1 MATDSLFNDIQV
13 AATNQLVEALVESDG
28 RMRRRLELMSDV
40 VFELDRKGGVV
51 FLNPAWAFLT
61 GIPLQQVMGHSLEEH
76 VLQDDRAAFAK
87 ALQSA
92 GAKTAGHKTLLR
104 LVHCSGHTV
113 WTELTLVAI
122 DTGHVGALHDI
133 SAQKRFQ
140 DQLEYNANYDSL
152 TRLPNRV
159 LLADRISQALTSCK
173 RHQRMLVIGFLDLD
187 GFKEINDKHGH
198 AAGDQLLAAVAERLR
213 SALRDCDSIAR
224 IGGDEFVVVL
234 VDLETPTQSYPI
246 LDRLLEVTAEP
257 VQVGDAWL
265 QVSASI
271 GVTVYPQDDAEAEH
285 LIRHADQAMYA
296 AKQAGKNRYQFFDV
310 AQHIALE
317 TASAT
322 LERLQ
327 QALVNAEF
335 VLRYQPQLS
344 LHDGRIV
351 GAEALIRWQHPED
364 GLLLPGAFLPA
375 IENHAASV
383 AVGEW
388 VIASALTQL
397 AEWESAGHDLVISVN
412 IGAYHLK
419 QESFVNRVRDL
430 LAACPIPKPGALVFE
445 ILETSSLGDTQ
456 RVSKV
461 IRECQSA
468 GIVFALDDFGTGYSS
483 LTHLKHLPAETLK
496 IDRSFVCD
504 MLVDDDDVAIVK
516 GVIALARAFGRS
528 VIAEGVES
536 TEHLVKLKSL
546 GCDSAQGYGIARP
559 MPAADFL
566 NWVQA
571 RRR

>member
-1 MATDSLFNDIQV
+1 MGTDSLFNDIQV
-13 AATNQLVEALVESDG
+13 AATNQLVEALAESDG

-40 VFELDRKGGVV
+40 VFELDRQGRIV

-61 GIPLQQVMGHSLEEH
+61 GIPLAQVTGHSFEGH
-76 VLQDDRAAFAK
+76 VLPDDRATFCK

-92 GAKTAGHKTLLR
+92 GTKNSGHKTLLR
-104 LVHCSGHTV
+104 FVHSFGHTV

-187 GFKEINDKHGH
+187 GFKEVNDEHGH
-198 AAGDQLLAAVAERLR
+198 AAGDQLLAAVADRLR

-246 LDRLLEVTAEP
+246 LDRLLEVTSEP
-257 VQVGDAWL
+257 VQIGDAWL

-310 AQHIALE
+310 AHHIALG
-317 TASAT
+317 TAGAT

-327 QALVNAEF
+327 QALAKAEF
-335 VLRYQPQLS
+335 VLHYQPQLS
-344 LHDGRIV
+344 LHDGRIF

-364 GLLLPGAFLPA
+364 GLLFPGAFLPA
-375 IENHAASV
+375 IENNAASI

-388 VIASALTQL
+388 VIASALAQL
-397 AEWESAGHDLVISVN
+397 AEWERQGHDLVISVT

-419 QESFVNRVRDL
+419 QDSFVNRVRDL
-430 LAACPIPKPGALVFE
+430 LAACPLPKPGALVFE

-461 IRECQSA
+461 IRECQSK

-504 MLVDDDDVAIVK
+504 MLDSFDDVEIVK
-516 GVIALARAFGRS
+516 GVIALAKAFGRS
-528 VIAEGVES
+528 VIAEGAES

-566 NWVQA
+566 NWVQD